1 MSLSQRVSSFESL
14 SLYPERGRSLS
25 DGGSPSSRDRKL
37 SFSPLPGAW
46 DPPPALAEHVH
57 PISAFEIPRST
68 RICKFSLTRGSLFPL
83 LLESY
88 FPFLRSLLTRITI

>member
-68 RICKFSLTRGSLFPL
+68 RICKFSFVFEVLFAL
-83 LLESY
+83 LSANYSPRYKL
-88 FPFLRSLLTRITI
+88 ITDS